1 MPTATLCVLQ
11 CDTSLW
17 LQGLYAAM
25 GMAGIAAADNGKTEY
40 AANISADLVRLGW
53 GVLVSSCVFRTTQSL
68 KCRLLVQT
76 AV

>member
-1 MPTATLCVLQ
+1 
-11 CDTSLW
+11 
-17 LQGLYAAM
+17 M

-53 GVLVSSCVFRTTQSL
+53 GVLVSSVVFRRTQSL

-76 AV
+76 AL